1 MLGELIGKFISPTMP
16 MDVKLTLE
24 FTIFYP
30 IETHVE
36 GFRLALFHGE
46 IDNAV
51 NSAVVNLE
59 GSGWLGLVYIS
70 EDGTDNGLLFVI
82 KKESPS
88 SDLVAEDITIIMME

>member
-1 MLGELIGKFISPTMP
+1 MNDILRLHEAMIEMGVMLGEVIGKVISPTMP

-46 IDNAV
+46 IDNAI
-51 NSAVVNLE
+51 NSDVVNLE
-59 GSGWLGLVYIS
+59 GSGWLGMTHL
-70 EDGTDNGLLFVI
+70 G
-82 KKESPS
+82 
-88 SDLVAEDITIIMME
+88 